1 MATCSSYRVGFHPD
15 TTGVH
20 QVDLWGTLNVTD
32 KVVIGGMAPVT
43 SAYNDYKL
51 AVNGNI
57 AAKKVMVE
65 ISDWNDKVFEKS
77 YSLPTLEQVETYV
90 NANKH
95 LPEVPSECEVLQNG
109 ISVGDMNATLLKKI
123 EELTLYVIQQ
133 QKEIE
138 ALKTKK

>member
-1 MATCSSYRVGFHPD
+1 
-15 TTGVH
+15 
-20 QVDLWGTLNVTD
+20 
-32 KVVIGGMAPVT
+32 MAPVT